1 MDLTSFVRPLA
12 AVVTAAA
19 RLLSRQARL
28 RLRASADGLVVS
40 GNDRDLAVRFS
51 CPAST
56 HLDGEVVVPAAP
68 FAETV
73 RMLDVDQVR
82 LAVEGSRLAVRTDHA
97 RFALPLLDRD
107 LLQDPA
113 PPPLLSKVDGAAL
126 GAALR
131 TVAGTA
137 AKDDPLPVF
146 TGVRVQSIG
155 GELCLT
161 ASDRYRMAVARL
173 PLREVREPIDVLVPA
188 TLLTEAARHGAGAMG
203 LHADHS
209 HFALSWP
216 GGTVTTAV
224 LDAGFLS
231 ADSIPSDA
239 VDTEVEVGADEL
251 AAAIRRVGVYSE
263 DRRILTLEVGDA
275 HLRLASARQDT
286 GEAEELLKANV
297 CGDRTSPSFQ
307 ARYLLDALAPF
318 SGERVRLAIQPGLRA
333 CVLTP
338 ADEDGREVGLKYYLM
353 PMLPR

>member
-1 MDLTSFVRPLA
+1 MDLTTLVRPLA
-12 AVVTAAA
+12 AVANAAT
-19 RLLSRQARL
+19 RLLSRQSRL

-40 GNDRDLAVRFS
+40 GNDRDLAVSFP
-51 CPAST
+51 CPATT

-68 FAETV
+68 FAETL
-73 RMLDVDQVR
+73 RMLEVDQVR
-82 LAVEGSRLAVRTDHA
+82 LAVEGSRLAIRVEGA

-107 LLQDPA
+107 LQMEPA
-113 PPPLLSKVDGAAL
+113 APPLLSEVDGSAL
-126 GAALR
+126 ATALR

-146 TGVRVQSIG
+146 TGVRVRSVG
-155 GELCLT
+155 DELSLT

-173 PLREVREPIDVLVPA
+173 PLRSVREPIDVLVPA
-188 TLLTEAARHGAGAMG
+188 SLLTEAARHGHGVVG
-203 LHADHS
+203 LHADAG

-231 ADSIPSDA
+231 EDAIPSDL
-239 VDTEVEVGADEL
+239 VDTEIEIGADEL
-251 AAAIRRVGVYSE
+251 AAAVRRVGVYSE
-263 DRRILTLEVGDA
+263 DRRTLTLEVGDA

-286 GEAEELLKANV
+286 GEAEEHLKADV
-297 CGDRTSPSFQ
+297 FGGRTSPSFQ

-318 SGERVRLAIQPGLRA
+318 SGGRVRLAVQPGMRA

-338 ADEDGREVGLKYYLM
+338 ADEQEVRLRYYLM

>member
-12 AVVTAAA
+12 AVATAAA

-28 RLRASADGLVVS
+28 RLRARADGLVVS
-40 GNDRDLAVRFS
+40 GNDRDLAVQFS
-51 CPAST
+51 CPATT

-82 LAVEGSRLAVRTDHA
+82 LAVEGTRLAIRTDNA

-107 LLQDPA
+107 LHHDPE
-113 PPPLLSKVDGAAL
+113 PPPLLSKVDGTAL
-126 GAALR
+126 GTALR

-137 AKDDPLPVF
+137 SKDDPLPIF

-155 GELCLT
+155 DELRLT

-188 TLLTEAARHGAGAMG
+188 TLLTEAARHSSGAMG
-203 LHADHS
+203 LHADTS

-231 ADSIPSDA
+231 ADAIPSDA
-239 VDTEVEVGADEL
+239 VDTEVELGADEL
-251 AAAIRRVGVYSE
+251 AAAVRRVGVYSE
-263 DRRILTLEVGDA
+263 DRRVLTLEVGDA
-275 HLRLASARQDT
+275 HVRLASARQDT
-286 GEAEELLKANV
+286 GEAEEHLKANI
-297 CGDRTSPSFQ
+297 CGGRTSPSFQ
-307 ARYLLDALAPF
+307 ARYFLDALAPF

-338 ADEDGREVGLKYYLM
+338 ADEDGREVGLRYYLM